1 MAEENVVRNY
11 KDSLF
16 RMVFREKAE
25 LLSLYNAMNGTSYD
39 DPEDLTV
46 TTIEIVLYMGLKND
60 ISFLIEDV
68 MNLYEGQGSW
78 NPNMPLRG
86 LFYFSMIYQG
96 YIRQNQLDIYSSTLL
111 KLPSPRYV
119 VFYNGLKEEPD
130 RQDLKLSDSFIKTDG
145 SPCLECTAQVIN
157 INFGRNEELM
167 EACRK
172 LHEYAYFVEK
182 VREYLK
188 EGLTLEASIDQAVV
202 HCINENILKE
212 FLEKHRGE
220 VKNVIL
226 TEYDEKLHSK
236 TLYEEGK
243 AAGIQEGRTVGIQEG
258 RAIGIQEGRTAGIQ
272 EGKAAGIQE
281 GLAVGLQEALLH
293 YISCSGQVSAQ
304 LKDRISRETDPDVV
318 KKWLDTAFG
327 GSSLKELEKEILKD

>member
-1 MAEENVVRNY
+1 
-11 KDSLF
+11 
-16 RMVFREKAE
+16 
-25 LLSLYNAMNGTSYD
+25 
-39 DPEDLTV
+39 
-46 TTIEIVLYMGLKND
+46 
-60 ISFLIEDV
+60 

-130 RQDLKLSDSFIKTDG
+130 RQDLKLSDSFIKAEG

-243 AAGIQEGRTVGIQEG
+243 AAGLQEG
-258 RAIGIQEGRTAGIQ
+258 RAAGLQ
-272 EGKAAGIQE
+272 EGKAAGLQEGRAVGIQE
-281 GLAVGLQEALLH
+281 GLQEALLR
-293 YISCSGQVSAQ
+293 YISRSSQISPQ
-304 LKDRISRETDPDVV
+304 LKDRISREKDPGVV
-318 KKWLDTAFG
+318 KKWLDMAYE
-327 GSSLKELEKEILKD
+327 GSSAEELEKEILW

>member
-1 MAEENVVRNY
+1 MAQENVVRNY

-25 LLSLYNAMNGTSYD
+25 LLSLYNAMNGTAYD

-46 TTIEIVLYMGLKND
+46 TTIEDVLYMGLKND

-96 YIRQNQLDIYSSTLL
+96 YIRQNHLDIYSSTLL

-130 RQDLKLSDSFIKTDG
+130 RQDLKLSDSFIKAEG

-167 EACRK
+167 EACKK
-172 LHEYAYFVEK
+172 LRDYAYFVEK

-202 HCINENILKE
+202 HCIN
-212 FLEKHRGE
+212 
-220 VKNVIL
+220 
-226 TEYDEKLHSK
+226 
-236 TLYEEGK
+236 
-243 AAGIQEGRTVGIQEG
+243 
-258 RAIGIQEGRTAGIQ
+258 
-272 EGKAAGIQE
+272 
-281 GLAVGLQEALLH
+281 
-293 YISCSGQVSAQ
+293 
-304 LKDRISRETDPDVV
+304 KDSM
-318 KKWLDTAFG
+318 
-327 GSSLKELEKEILKD
+327 

>member
-46 TTIEIVLYMGLKND
+46 TTIEDVLYMGLKND

-119 VFYNGLKEEPD
+119 VFYNGLKKEPD

-167 EACRK
+167 EACKK
-172 LHEYAYFVEK
+172 LHDYAYFVEK

-202 HCINENILKE
+202 HCIN
-212 FLEKHRGE
+212 
-220 VKNVIL
+220 
-226 TEYDEKLHSK
+226 
-236 TLYEEGK
+236 
-243 AAGIQEGRTVGIQEG
+243 
-258 RAIGIQEGRTAGIQ
+258 
-272 EGKAAGIQE
+272 
-281 GLAVGLQEALLH
+281 
-293 YISCSGQVSAQ
+293 
-304 LKDRISRETDPDVV
+304 KDSM
-318 KKWLDTAFG
+318 
-327 GSSLKELEKEILKD
+327 